1 MKTRKEIEEQIDYLQ
16 RKIYYCKVNDLLYD
30 MQKYEYELELLE
42 EDYGCKTLTEVQDKH
57 IQSLQQTEWDVEIE
71 MQHESLVYPTDKM
84 LPKLDS
90 DGCLILKR
98 K

>member
-42 EDYGCKTLTEVQDKH
+42 ETISAFELIDKN
-57 IQSLQQTEWDVEIE
+57 INQLIDLNN
-71 MQHESLVYPTDKM
+71 ESNTN
-84 LPKLDS
+84 
-90 DGCLILKR
+90 I
-98 K
+98 

>member
-42 EDYGCKTLTEVQDKH
+42 EEY
-57 IQSLQQTEWDVEIE
+57 
-71 MQHESLVYPTDKM
+71 ESK
-84 LPKLDS
+84 
-90 DGCLILKR
+90 IN
-98 K
+98 